1 MMSGEDLTAK
11 FNLTEDEKATQMMVY
26 ITHGIFW
33 GIVVTKQGV
42 RLSTWLRGQAAP
54 DYIRLLD
61 AKGLITTA
69 GGQPKPLAYKETS
82 IPAEYILAY
91 HMLPPSQDPID
102 YDPTEPNRS
111 MVPVTM
117 GIGTFICNGSLRISN
132 ISTLAK
138 FLDATKEIYTSV
150 YDAEINCPIMP
161 SLGTLKIPYLQV
173 RKNNT
178 IFSLR

>member
-1 MMSGEDLTAK
+1 MAGEDITAK
-11 FNLTEDEKATQMMVY
+11 FDIADDEKATQMMVY
-26 ITHGIFW
+26 ITQGIYW
-33 GIVVTKQGV
+33 GTVITKQGV

-54 DYIRLLD
+54 DYMRLLD
-61 AKGLITTA
+61 TKGLITTA
-69 GGQPKPLAYKETS
+69 GGQPKPVAFKETN

-91 HMLPPSQDPID
+91 HMLPPAQDPVD
-102 YDPTEPNRS
+102 YDVTEPNRS
-111 MVPVTM
+111 MIPVTM
-117 GIGTFICNGSLRISN
+117 GIGTFFCNGFLRIST

-138 FLDATKEIYTSV
+138 FLDATKEVFTSV

-178 IFSLR
+178 IFCLK